1 MASGR
6 TRADRTLVDVAVRD
20 LRESI
25 LRGELRPGS
34 PLVLAEVAESLS
46 MSVMPVR
53 EAIRR
58 LQTEGLVDQIP
69 HRGARVSRVSIS
81 DLEDLYSVRMPL
93 ETLATKRAAAEF
105 GEADY
110 VRYSAVLD
118 EYYEAH
124 AGGDE
129 ARGREMHTAFHLGIY
144 EMSGSWWL
152 LRTIRP
158 LWDAAER
165 YQRLSTRLR
174 GSLEER
180 HEEHRQI
187 LEYCRRRDAG
197 AAGAALEEHL
207 RRTMNLVKAEIGE
220 SEIGKSEDWSEDGDG

>member
-1 MASGR
+1 MALGR
-6 TRADRTLVDVAVRD
+6 TQDDRTLVDVAVRD

-25 LRGELRPGS
+25 LRGDLAPGD
-34 PLVLAEVAESLS
+34 PLVLTEVAERLS

-58 LQTEGLVDQIP
+58 LQVEGLVAQIP

-81 DLEDLYSVRMPL
+81 DLEDLYSVRIPL
-93 ETLATKRAAAEF
+93 ESLAIQQAAAKF
-105 GEADY
+105 GEAEFERFSD
-110 VRYSAVLD
+110 VLD
-118 EYYEAH
+118 EYHKAH
-124 AGGDE
+124 ARGDE
-129 ARGREMHTAFHLGIY
+129 VRGREMHASFHLGIY

-174 GSLEER
+174 GTLEER
-180 HEEHRQI
+180 HEEHRRI
-187 LEYCRRRDAG
+187 LEFCRRRDAE
-197 AAGAALEEHL
+197 AAGSALEEHL
-207 RRTMNLVKAEIGE
+207 RKTMNLVKTEIGE
-220 SEIGKSEDWSEDGDG
+220 SKDWSRDGSE

>member
-1 MASGR
+1 VVSGR
-6 TRADRTLVDVAVRD
+6 RTSADRTLVDVAARD

-34 PLVLAEVAESLS
+34 PLVLAEVAGSLS

-58 LQTEGLVDQIP
+58 LQVEGLVDQIP
-69 HRGARVSRVSIS
+69 HRGARVSQISIS
-81 DLEDLYSVRMPL
+81 DLQDLYSVRIPL
-93 ETLATKRAAAEF
+93 EALAVRQAALRF

-110 VRYSAVLD
+110 ERFSGVLD
-118 EYYEAH
+118 EYFEAH
-124 AGGDE
+124 ASGDE
-129 ARGREMHTAFHLGIY
+129 ARGREMHAAFHLGLY
-144 EMSGSWWL
+144 EVSGSRWL
-152 LRTIRP
+152 MRTIHP

-174 GSLEER
+174 GTLEQR

-187 LEYCRRRDAG
+187 LEHCRQRDAK
-197 AAGAALEEHL
+197 AAGAALEAHL
-207 RRTMNLVKAEIGE
+207 RRTMNIVKAEIGE
-220 SEIGKSEDWSEDGDG
+220 SEDGSEDGDG